1 MDKFIKIQSQQSEFS
16 TTANLVDFHI
26 PEGDVYDLSDSWV
39 NLEFGIDITEVASYG
54 GIADASGVGVYDMS
68 LGWIT
73 GDAEKPKFFNTA
85 IVRDCHMENSKQGLI
100 ESLRRIDQLSQIRQ
114 TYEKSWGEAKSG
126 SYEDASQVLDPIN
139 RQVYGISRQFNK
151 EGVNKSIVNN
161 NSQIMVRLGD
171 LMDFC
176 NATEY
181 DTSKGGQTRVHLR
194 LNMDKLEGRQNMLD
208 ANIVPTEVKQFKKLT
223 FAGTG
228 VVNTIT
234 LGKQDGSANTL
245 VNALQQVPYYVGQK
259 CLISAT
265 HTDGGGTP
273 ANNRVDQP
281 VVISAIEWNKDTSGV
296 YSLTF
301 EQNWGI
307 NLEVGK
313 EYDAISLKP
322 QAPVATSTVKLN
334 QAQLCL
340 KRVSAPRGGDA
351 IEYTTFSTEQGSGN
365 SATAFSD
372 QFVVEPEAT
381 NIIMGFDDGADG
393 LISKNNQ
400 LTDYQV
406 SVNNVPMT
414 DRSVVKNSPLDY
426 DRKSA
431 TFRRIGGGLRNLTEN
446 AGDSANATTW
456 ATVYADAKFESTIIA
471 SPIPL
476 SDRQKLLQLNINASA
491 GGIGKYSLF
500 KSLPRR
506 LVY

>member
-54 GIADASGVGVYDMS
+54 GVADVSGVGVYDMS
-68 LGWIT
+68 LSWIT
-73 GDAEKPKFFNTA
+73 TDTEKPRFFNSA

-114 TYEKSWGEAKSG
+114 TYEKSWGEAKCA
-126 SYEDASQVLDPIN
+126 SYLDASQNIDPIN
-139 RQVYGISRQFNK
+139 RQVYGIQRQFNK

-161 NSQIMVRLGD
+161 NSQIMIRLGD

-176 NATEY
+176 NASEY
-181 DTSKGGQTRVHLR
+181 DTSKGGQTRIHLR
-194 LNMDKLEGRQNMLD
+194 LNMDKLEAQQKMLD
-208 ANIVPTEVKQFKKLT
+208 ASIVPAEVKNFKKID
-223 FAGTG
+223 FAGSG
-228 VVNTIT
+228 IVNSIT
-234 LGKQDGSANTL
+234 LGKQDGSANTK
-245 VNALQQVPYYVGQK
+245 VNALQQVPYYVGMK
-259 CLISAT
+259 CLITAT
-265 HTDGGGTP
+265 HTDGG
-273 ANNRVDQP
+273 ADDRADQP
-281 VVISAIEWNKDTSGV
+281 VVISSIVWDKDNGGV
-296 YSLTF
+296 YTLTF
-301 EQNWGI
+301 EQNWGTT
-307 NLEVGK
+307 LVAGK
-313 EYDAISLKP
+313 SYTAISLKP
-322 QAPVATSTVKLN
+322 QAPVASSSVKLN

-340 KRVSAPRGGDA
+340 KRVSSPRGGDA

-365 SATAFSD
+365 AATAFSD

-400 LTDYQV
+400 ITDYQV
-406 SVNNVPMT
+406 SVNNVPLT
-414 DRSVVKNSPLDY
+414 DRSVDKNSPLDY

-446 AGDSANATTW
+446 AGNSANADTW
-456 ATVYADAKFESTIIA
+456 GTVFADTKFLATIIA

-476 SDRQKLLQLNINASA
+476 SDRQKLLQLNINATA
-491 GGIGKYSLF
+491 GGVAKYSLF